1 MGIPLLFAYST
12 LTIYALQAVSVSETM
27 LLVVKSGHC
36 QLLQHA
42 GSTLHA
48 ATAESGCACM
58 GFDSG
63 TADLLW
69 GTCAVKL
76 VLKLHKYSCH
86 VVSQAHRLSC
96 AAGTLAPRYL
106 KTKPDLDLAKRA
118 GCALLQFLFLLLHQI
133 HCMLDHADSTAKAP
147 VGSSSSKRKAAISQM
162 LDNGAAF
169 ASAHVQSPEAVSVYI
184 GTTHQPVCF

>member
-1 MGIPLLFAYST
+1 MLPQLE
-12 LTIYALQAVSVSETM
+12 SV
-27 LLVVKSGHC
+27 
-36 QLLQHA
+36 
-42 GSTLHA
+42 
-48 ATAESGCACM
+48 CACV

-63 TADLLW
+63 TAHL
-69 GTCAVKL
+69 GSRCNAVKL
-76 VLKLHKYSCH
+76 VLKPHRYSCH
-86 VVSQAHRLSC
+86 VVTQTHCLTC

-106 KTKPDLDLAKRA
+106 ETKSDLDLAKRA

-147 VGSSSSKRKAAISQM
+147 VGPSSSKRKAAISQM

-184 GTTHQPVCF
+184 GMTHQPVCF